1 MPVAPAKPSMAPNPA
16 MPVTAFLCK
25 KTDEWTE
32 GYFFA
37 LNGIVSNK
45 KTTNRSRLAFDLPLK
60 ESLPH
65 M

>member
-16 MPVTAFLCK
+16 KPVTAFLCK

-37 LNGIVSNK
+37 LNGMLAK
-45 KTTNRSRLAFDLPLK
+45 RKTTNRRSTIPFDLPPK
-60 ESLPH
+60 ESL
-65 M
+65 